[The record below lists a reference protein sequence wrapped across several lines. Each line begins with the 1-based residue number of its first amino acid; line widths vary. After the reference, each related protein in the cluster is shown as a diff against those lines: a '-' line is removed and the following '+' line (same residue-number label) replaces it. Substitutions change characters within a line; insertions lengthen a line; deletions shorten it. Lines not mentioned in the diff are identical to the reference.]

1 MEANKKR
8 FIRVAGELIEV
19 SKEVYL
25 THYRGKRR
33 EKAQRE
39 KEQFHHVVS
48 YDALDTA
55 GLQGVQ
61 MIANTASPEPED
73 IVIEKMMCEKLHAC
87 MAKLYEDE

>member
-25 THYRGKRR
+25 TYYRGKRR
-33 EKAQRE
+33 EIAQHE

-48 YDALDTA
+48 FDALDTE
-55 GLQGVQ
+55 GLQGAQ
-61 MIANTASPEPED
+61 MIANTPASAPPVR
-73 IVIEKMMCEKLHAC
+73 ISSIPTAC
-87 MAKLYEDE
+87 RINTILN